1 MAKSENICNASDS
14 MAVMDYSHGC
24 HGLFSMSY
32 ILHPQVKSKSLCSEK
47 FGMRQTHLGQTE
59 TEVVTKY
66 YLLASRTINLTLHR
80 KYHSSDQL
88 SQTISFLKPRSTYNY
103 APGRLLQPWPK
114 GLPQQEAKHIS
125 PEQETCP
132 LLCGNDTSTLL
143 LSRVLPR
150 NEKWPSPALHSWHL
164 LERQVSTQMCA
175 QISSIFTPPVALACP
190 LDR

>member
-88 SQTISFLKPRSTYNY
+88 SQTISFLKPRSTYNMHREGCY
-103 APGRLLQPWPK
+103 SLGQRVCHNKKLSTSVQSKRPALCCVAMT
-114 GLPQQEAKHIS
+114 PQHSYSQESYQEMRNGHHLHFILGIFLRDKS
-125 PEQETCP
+125 PHRCVH
-132 LLCGNDTSTLL
+132 
-143 LSRVLPR
+143 R
-150 NEKWPSPALHSWHL
+150 SPAYSRLQWL
-164 LERQVSTQMCA
+164 
-175 QISSIFTPPVALACP
+175 
-190 LDR
+190 